1 MQTENK
7 RACAACGAANRTDID
22 TCWQCFAPL
31 GATMPPAPGV
41 PAAGS
46 PGPFGAPAAPPP
58 VASVSAGGTS
68 KVARILVGLFAAFL
82 GYIGVQQLLGGG
94 GVEIP
99 ETVAGVARLHD
110 GMAAQF
116 EDEMTAEVDTYGMDA
131 EAGAFGDGGAPEF
144 LLVVVNGSTPETT
157 DEMFDA
163 FVDGM
168 SQSGA
173 SVGTARRT
181 GELDGASYRCVGAE
195 AGGAGVGVCM
205 WRADDH
211 VGIVLDLD
219 GDTSSTETL
228 LRSAYDDVAV

>member
-31 GATMPPAPGV
+31 GAAMPPAPSM
-41 PAAGS
+41 PA
-46 PGPFGAPAAPPP
+46 PGAPAPFGTPAPTPP
-58 VASVSAGGTS
+58 VASRGGGGASTA
-68 KVARILVGLFAAFL
+68 VRIVVGLLAAFL
-82 GYIGVQQLLGGG
+82 GYIGMQQLLGGS
-94 GVEIP
+94 GVELP
-99 ETVAGVARLHD
+99 ETVAGATRLHD

-116 EDEMTAEVDTYGMDA
+116 EDEMAAEVSTYGVDA
-131 EAGAFGDGGAPEF
+131 EAGAFGNGGVPEF

-163 FVDGM
+163 FVEGM
-168 SQSGA
+168 AQGGA
-173 SVGTARRT
+173 SVDTARRT
-181 GELDGASYRCVGAE
+181 GELDGASYRCVGAK
-195 AGGAGVGVCM
+195 AAGAGVGVCM

-211 VGIVLDLD
+211 VGIVLDLA

-228 LRSAYDDVAV
+228 MRSAYSGVVG

>member
-31 GATMPPAPGV
+31 GTAMPPAPGM
-41 PAAGS
+41 PPSGA
-46 PGPFGAPAAPPP
+46 PPPFGTPAPAPAAAKSGG
-58 VASVSAGGTS
+58 ASTA
-68 KVARILVGLFAAFL
+68 ARIVVGLLAAFL

-94 GVEIP
+94 GVGIP
-99 ETVAGVARLHD
+99 DTVAGAERLHD

-116 EDEMTAEVDTYGMDA
+116 EDQMAAEVSTYGVDA
-131 EAGAFGDGGAPEF
+131 EAGAFGNAGVPEF

-163 FVDGM
+163 FVSGM

-173 SVGTARRT
+173 SVDTARRT
-181 GELDGASYRCVGAE
+181 GELDGASYRCVGAQ
-195 AGGAGVGVCM
+195 AGGTGIGVCM

-211 VGIVLDLD
+211 VGIVLDLA
-219 GDTSSTETL
+219 GDTGSTETL
-228 LRSAYDDVAV
+228 LRSVYSDVAG

>member
-22 TCWQCFAPL
+22 TCWRCFAPL
-31 GATMPPAPGV
+31 GTAMPPAPGMPPPPFGTPAPT
-41 PAAGS
+41 PAAAKSG
-46 PGPFGAPAAPPP
+46 GASTA
-58 VASVSAGGTS
+58 V
-68 KVARILVGLFAAFL
+68 RIVVGLFAAFL

-99 ETVAGVARLHD
+99 DTVAGAARMHD

-116 EDEMTAEVDTYGMDA
+116 EDEMAAQVSAYDVDA
-131 EAGAFGDGGAPEF
+131 EAGAFGNAGVPEF

-163 FVDGM
+163 FVSGM

-173 SVGTARRT
+173 SVDTARRT
-181 GELDGASYRCVGAE
+181 GELDGASYRCVGAQ
-195 AGGAGVGVCM
+195 ADGTGIGVCM

-211 VGIVLDLD
+211 VGIVLDLA
-219 GDTSSTETL
+219 GDTASTETL
-228 LRSAYDDVAV
+228 LRSVYSDVAG

>member
-1 MQTENK
+1 MQTESK

-31 GATMPPAPGV
+31 GTAMPPAPGM
-41 PAAGS
+41 PPSGS
-46 PGPFGAPAAPPP
+46 PAPFGTPAPAPA
-58 VASVSAGGTS
+58 VTSAGGASTA
-68 KVARILVGLFAAFL
+68 VRIVVGLLATFL
-82 GYIGVQQLLGGG
+82 GYIGVQELIGGG

-99 ETVAGVARLHD
+99 DTVAGAARLHD
-110 GMAAQF
+110 GMATQF
-116 EDEMTAEVDTYGMDA
+116 EDQMAAEVSTYGVDA
-131 EAGAFGDGGAPEF
+131 EAGAFGNAGVPEF
-144 LLVVVNGSTPETT
+144 LLMVVNGSTPETT

-168 SQSGA
+168 SQGGA

-181 GELDGASYRCVGAE
+181 GELDGASYRCVGVE

-211 VGIVLDLD
+211 VGIVLDLA
-219 GDTSSTETL
+219 GDSGSTETL
-228 LRSAYDDVAV
+228 LRSVYSDVAG

>member
-31 GATMPPAPGV
+31 GTAMPPAPGM
-41 PAAGS
+41 P
-46 PGPFGAPAAPPP
+46 PPGAPAPFGTQAHAPAAAKSGG
-58 VASVSAGGTS
+58 ASTTV
-68 KVARILVGLFAAFL
+68 RIVVGLLAAFL
-82 GYIGVQQLLGGG
+82 GYIGVQQLFGGS

-99 ETVAGVARLHD
+99 DTVAGATRLHD

-116 EDEMTAEVDTYGMDA
+116 EEQMAAEVSTYGVDA
-131 EAGAFGDGGAPEF
+131 EAGAFGNAGVPEF

-168 SQSGA
+168 SQGGA

-211 VGIVLDLD
+211 VGIVLDLA
-219 GDTSSTETL
+219 GDTGSTETL
-228 LRSAYDDVAV
+228 LRSVYSDVMG

>member
-31 GATMPPAPGV
+31 GTAMPPAPGM
-41 PAAGS
+41 P
-46 PGPFGAPAAPPP
+46 PPGAPAPFGTPAATPP
-58 VASVSAGGTS
+58 VASIGASTA
-68 KVARILVGLFAAFL
+68 ARIMVGLLAAFL
-82 GYIGVQQLLGGG
+82 GYIGMQQLLGGG
-94 GVEIP
+94 GVEFP
-99 ETVAGVARLHD
+99 DTVAGATRLHD

-116 EDEMTAEVDTYGMDA
+116 EEQMAAEVSTYGVDA
-131 EAGAFGDGGAPEF
+131 EAGAFGNAGVAEF

-168 SQSGA
+168 SQGGA

-211 VGIVLDLD
+211 VGIVLDLA
-219 GDTSSTETL
+219 GDTGSTETL
-228 LRSAYDDVAV
+228 LRSVYSDVAG

>member
-31 GATMPPAPGV
+31 GAVMPPAPGS
-41 PAAGS
+41 PASGS
-46 PGPFGAPAAPPP
+46 PVPFGAPVAPPP
-58 VASVSAGGTS
+58 VASVNAGAG
-68 KVARILVGLFAAFL
+68 KVARIVVGLLAAFL

-99 ETVAGVARLHD
+99 DTVAGVERLH
-110 GMAAQF
+110 GGLAARF
-116 EDEMTAEVDTYGMDA
+116 EDEMAAEVATYGMDA
-131 EAGAFGDGGAPEF
+131 EAGAFGNAGVPEF

-173 SVGTARRT
+173 SVGIARRT

-211 VGIVLDLD
+211 VGIVPDLA
-219 GDTSSTETL
+219 GDTSSTEAL
-228 LRSAYDDVAV
+228 LRSAYDDVAG

>member
-31 GATMPPAPGV
+31 GAAMPPAPNMPTSAS
-41 PAAGS
+41 PA
-46 PGPFGAPAAPPP
+46 PFGTPVAAPP
-58 VASVSAGGTS
+58 VASAGAGGAS
-68 KVARILVGLFAAFL
+68 KAVRIVVGLLAAFL
-82 GYIGVQQLLGGG
+82 GYIGVQQVLGGG
-94 GVEIP
+94 GVDIP
-99 ETVAGVARLHD
+99 DTVAGVARMHD
-110 GMAAQF
+110 GMAARF
-116 EDEMTAEVDTYGMDA
+116 EDEMVAEVASYGMDA
-131 EAGAFGDGGAPEF
+131 EAGVFGGGGAPEF

-157 DEMFDA
+157 DEMFNS

-181 GELDGASYRCVGAE
+181 GELDGASYRCVGAQ
-195 AGGAGVGVCM
+195 AGGTGIGVCM

-211 VGIVLDLD
+211 VGIVLDLA

-228 LRSAYDDVAV
+228 LRSVYTDVAG

>member
-31 GATMPPAPGV
+31 GTAMPPAPGM
-41 PAAGS
+41 P
-46 PGPFGAPAAPPP
+46 PPGAPASFGTQAPAPAAAKSGG
-58 VASVSAGGTS
+58 ASTTV
-68 KVARILVGLFAAFL
+68 RIVVGLLAAFL
-82 GYIGVQQLLGGG
+82 GYIGVQQLFGGS

-99 ETVAGVARLHD
+99 DTVAGTTRLHD
-110 GMAAQF
+110 GMATQF
-116 EDEMTAEVDTYGMDA
+116 EDQMAAEVSTYGVDA
-131 EAGAFGDGGAPEF
+131 EAGAFGNAGVPEF

-168 SQSGA
+168 SQGGA

-211 VGIVLDLD
+211 VGIVLDLA
-219 GDTSSTETL
+219 GDTGSTETL
-228 LRSAYDDVAV
+228 LRSVYSDVAG

>member
-31 GATMPPAPGV
+31 GTAMPPAPGM
-41 PAAGS
+41 PA
-46 PGPFGAPAAPPP
+46 PGAHAPFGTPAPSPP
-58 VASVSAGGTS
+58 VASGGGGGASTA
-68 KVARILVGLFAAFL
+68 ARIVVGLLAAFL
-82 GYIGVQQLLGGG
+82 GYIGVQQLVGSS
-94 GVEIP
+94 GVELP
-99 ETVAGVARLHD
+99 ETVAGATRLHD

-116 EDEMTAEVDTYGMDA
+116 EDEMAAEVSTYGVDA
-131 EAGAFGDGGAPEF
+131 EAGAFGNAGVPEF

-173 SVGTARRT
+173 SVDTARRT
-181 GELDGASYRCVGAE
+181 GELDGGSYRCVSAQAGAT
-195 AGGAGVGVCM
+195 GIGVCM
-205 WRADDH
+205 WRTDDH
-211 VGIVLDLD
+211 VGIVLDLV
-219 GDTSSTETL
+219 GDTGSTETL
-228 LRSAYDDVAV
+228 LRSVYDDVAG